1 MDENEIQGF
10 HSIHFLTYMK
20 SLIVF
25 TPGTYFQLVYPN
37 ELFVLLSLFPRK
49 V

>member
-20 SLIVF
+20 SLIV
-25 TPGTYFQLVYPN
+25 PYSSGI
-37 ELFVLLSLFPRK
+37 LSISLSQRAFC
-49 V
+49 VAVAFSA